1 MEDLIYIMTE
11 AEQELAQLSGYTV
24 NHIHELLRQ
33 LWRGTGAAGSGAFEL
48 EEVDHLYGASEDL

>member
-11 AEQELAQLSGYTV
+11 AEQELAQLIWEHEPLRSG
-24 NHIHELLRQ
+24 
-33 LWRGTGAAGSGAFEL
+33 GTGAAGGRASEL